1 MISQPPRRGR
11 RAGATLSAVCAIGIL
26 LAACGSDDDDATA
39 STTTAPPGDVT
50 ATTVAGTTAGTAT
63 ADGAFPVSIEN
74 MYGTTV
80 IPSKPEGVVSIGYTD
95 GDYVLALGVTP
106 VAFRDWYGEQ
116 PGGLWPWAA
125 ASPAADAS
133 TTVLQSDSLNF
144 ELIAE
149 LDPDVIIAM
158 VSEIEQA
165 EYDTLTEIAP
175 VVAQTDDYVQYGT
188 PWDEVQLTIGKALG
202 LEAEAQAVVDDVKA
216 QLAAAAAAHPDWAGQ
231 TANFV
236 VPSTDGS
243 WYAYNDQ
250 DNRGRLLTEL
260 GFVIPQ
266 PILDLAGELFYAQ
279 GSGEQLG
286 LVDAD
291 LLVYNTFVA
300 TDREVV
306 EGLPLW
312 AGIPAVADGRSL
324 FVDEQLAGAM
334 SFSTTLSIPYAIE
347 GLVPEIQATL
357 GS

>member
-1 MISQPPRRGR
+1 MKIRPHR
-11 RAGATLSAVCAIGIL
+11 RAAATLSAVCAIGHPARRVRQRRRRRSL
-26 LAACGSDDDDATA
+26 GDNHRAAAD
-39 STTTAPPGDVT
+39 TT
-50 ATTVAGTTAGTAT
+50 GTTAARTTAGAAA

-74 MYGTTV
+74 MFGTTE
-80 IPSKPEGVVSIGYTD
+80 IPSKPERVVSIGYTD

-125 ASPAADAS
+125 ESPAASES
-133 TTVLQSDSLNF
+133 TTALQSDSLNF
-144 ELIAE
+144 EQIAE

-216 QLAAAAAAHPDWAGQ
+216 QIVEAAAAHPDWAGQ

-236 VPSTDGS
+236 VPATDGS
-243 WYAYNDQ
+243 WYAYTDQ
-250 DNRGRLLTEL
+250 DTRGRLLTEL

-279 GSGEQLG
+279 GSGEQLD

-300 TDREVV
+300 SDRDVV
-306 EGLPLW
+306 EALPLW

-347 GLVPEIQATL
+347 GLVPKIQGTL
-357 GS
+357 GT